1 MNQVINVKMSKREHS
16 TLALKT
22 AVFLGFALL
31 LKVAPVTSFE
41 SVNNAIIALFSCV
54 TVVYAVKWVTAEI
67 EEKHIA

>member
-1 MNQVINVKMSKREHS
+1 MNKVINVKISKSEHS

-22 AVFLGFALL
+22 AVFFGFALL
-31 LKVAPVTSFE
+31 LKVSPVTSFE
-41 SVNNAIIALFSCV
+41 SLNNALIALSFCV